1 MMVKSEISNSEALYA
16 VNIFV
21 SHCCVSLCVDRVWC
35 DYIHKNLTFFRHLLE
50 LCNPGVEQ

>member
-1 MMVKSEISNSEALYA
+1 MVKSEISNSEALYA

-35 DYIHKNLTFFRHLLE
+35 DYIHKNLTFFSHLLE